1 MGNSHPKI
9 HKPQRILA
17 IEHGK
22 FSVEIMVLR
31 EIQIL
36 LKETIVTVDLPAT
49 GNRFKLSYD

>member
-22 FSVEIMVLR
+22 ISVEIMVLR

-36 LKETIVTVDLPAT
+36 LKEAIV
-49 GNRFKLSYD
+49 NRGLTSNWKSV